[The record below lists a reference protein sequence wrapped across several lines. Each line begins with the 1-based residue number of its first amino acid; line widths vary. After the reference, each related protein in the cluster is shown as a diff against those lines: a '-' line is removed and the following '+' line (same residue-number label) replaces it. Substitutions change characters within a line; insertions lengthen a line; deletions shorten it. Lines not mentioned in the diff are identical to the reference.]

1 MADRLIH
8 WLTSEESRLFE
19 METFVPQDAFRL
31 KLRVDGQFRSLERL
45 SVSQGATAVLFLLF
59 GIENRILVIDQPEDY
74 LDDRFMREEML
85 QILREQKRL
94 KDQHPRRQVILATH
108 DATIPVMGD
117 AELVV
122 PLEVRDDHTYAVG
135 QASIDDRSI
144 REIIETSMQGG
155 KEAFQRRAEKYGS

>member
-1 MADRLIH
+1 MFLR
-8 WLTSEESRLFE
+8 TLFYFE
-19 METFVPQDAFRL
+19 
-31 KLRVDGQFRSLERL
+31 LRVDGQFQPLERL
-45 SVSQGATAVLFLLF
+45 SAGQGATAVLFLLF

-74 LDDRFMREEML
+74 LDDRFMHEEML

-94 KDQHPRRQVILATH
+94 KAQHPRRQVILATH
-108 DATIPVMGD
+108 DATLPVMGD

-122 PLEVRDDHTYAVG
+122 PLEAQDDHICAFG

-155 KEAFQRRAEKYGS
+155 KEAFQRRAENDDL

>member
-1 MADRLIH
+1 MH
-8 WLTSEESRLFE
+8 
-19 METFVPQDAFRL
+19 
-31 KLRVDGQFRSLERL
+31 
-45 SVSQGATAVLFLLF
+45 
-59 GIENRILVIDQPEDY
+59 
-74 LDDRFMREEML
+74 EEML

-94 KDQHPRRQVILATH
+94 KDQHPRRQVMVATH
-108 DATIPVMGD
+108 DATIPVMAD

-122 PLEVRDDHTYAVG
+122 PLEARDDHTCAVG